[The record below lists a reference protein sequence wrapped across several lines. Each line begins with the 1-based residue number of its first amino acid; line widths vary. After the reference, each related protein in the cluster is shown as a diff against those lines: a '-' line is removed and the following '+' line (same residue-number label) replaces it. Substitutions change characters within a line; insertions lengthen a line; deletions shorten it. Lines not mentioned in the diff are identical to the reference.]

1 MLELPP
7 PLPDTIVE
15 ADPQPSAH
23 VRLKTRSIHLRD
35 LAEAGD
41 FGDLVV
47 AQIPANE
54 TSTVLTNAEQQRL
67 IRNRLPGQQLKMKY
81 RSSLLLSVDT
91 IRRSEP
97 KPSRICYETKAPV
110 SAKGFVARADLEEVA
125 CDPRRS
131 LSRLA
136 FDRVAKAPYT
146 PVNLPARSYVGP
158 LWAPSTKPIAVG
170 TALTLRTTSGPVMI
184 EQVAK
189 ALQPGRLGQKIFVQT
204 ADKKVFSEKLGEPP
218 VAEVIP

>member
-7 PLPDTIVE
+7 PLPDSIVE

-35 LAEAGD
+35 LADGGD

-47 AQIPANE
+47 AQIPANQA
-54 TSTVLTNAEQQRL
+54 STLLTNADQQRL
-67 IRNRLPGQQLKMKY
+67 IRNRLPGQQLKLKY

-91 IRRSEP
+91 IRTSDP
-97 KPSRICYETKAPV
+97 KPSRICYQMKAPV
-110 SAKGFVARADLEEVA
+110 RANGFVALADLEEVA

-131 LSRLA
+131 AVRLA

-146 PVNLPARSYVGP
+146 PVDLPARSYVGP
-158 LWAPSTKPIAVG
+158 LWAPLTKPIAVG
-170 TALTLRTTSGPVMI
+170 TVLTLRTTSGPVMI
-184 EQVAK
+184 EQAAK

-204 ADKKVFSEKLGEPP
+204 ADKKVFSETLGEPP